1 MDGIREQQPKWII
14 VDDAMARLELLAKL
28 RQMRKDTDA
37 NFRIVAACW
46 PGQEEDVAAA
56 LDTTGLEALE
66 VGPLLQIEIKKIINA
81 AGVGGPD
88 ELLSELIAQANG
100 KPGLA
105 VTLARLCFREKIR
118 DVFTGKALASDVK
131 RSLTEMS
138 GKEAVGLLGYFALAG
153 DAGLRLSTAAQ
164 LSEAKQDTARQQA
177 DSMGAAGVLH
187 VLDNKNLAVEPIR
200 LRQALVAEMF
210 GKPGFALEWEPLL
223 PAMPQVADALTTLI
237 GAKAVGGQIDDGRLQ
252 EQIDLLARNG
262 SGAKEA
268 CVCYAQ
274 LGRTQSLW
282 VLERF
287 PGILDAV
294 ADHVLEH
301 APREALPLLIGRT

>member
-66 VGPLLQIEIKKIINA
+66 VGPLPQKEIKKIINA

-118 DVFTGKALASDVK
+118 DVLTGKALASDVK

-138 GKEAVGLLGYFALAG
+138 GKDAVGL
-153 DAGLRLSTAAQ
+153 
-164 LSEAKQDTARQQA
+164 QD
-177 DSMGAAGVLH
+177 
-187 VLDNKNLAVEPIR
+187 
-200 LRQALVAEMF
+200 
-210 GKPGFALEWEPLL
+210 
-223 PAMPQVADALTTLI
+223 
-237 GAKAVGGQIDDGRLQ
+237 
-252 EQIDLLARNG
+252 
-262 SGAKEA
+262 
-268 CVCYAQ
+268 
-274 LGRTQSLW
+274 
-282 VLERF
+282 
-287 PGILDAV
+287 
-294 ADHVLEH
+294 
-301 APREALPLLIGRT
+301 